1 MHSSPAAFQPS
12 LVSLAHMSYAS
23 GLRTI
28 FVLAAIVA
36 LIGCIVSFAL
46 VRKAHM
52 LYAGGGG
59 H

>member
-1 MHSSPAAFQPS
+1 
-12 LVSLAHMSYAS
+12 MSYAS

-36 LIGCIVSFAL
+36 AVGCIVAFAL
-46 VRKAHM
+46 VRKRHM
-52 LYAGGGG
+52 IYAGEGG